1 MFGFVFIY
9 IFIYI
14 YIIIY
19 LYIIL
24 KCLSCSE
31 DGNFAVILIEIW
43 YSFLAAYTVAFD
55 R

>member
-14 YIIIY
+14 YLY

-31 DGNFAVILIEIW
+31 DGNFAVILTEIW